1 MDFIGTT
8 LVTLNEPTGFWQS
21 ILSAFKNGMG
31 TYILAVIM
39 IAVIVRVLF
48 SLVDIINK
56 KVTMKNSEI
65 NAKMKPELDAIKQ
78 KYGNDPA
85 MLQQKTN
92 EIYKKYQFSMMS
104 SCLPMIIML
113 VLQFTVFLTLWN
125 SLQSVASYNIVN
137 QYQNMKNIYA
147 NVISLNEN
155 SDILSALES
164 GYEDGDQLTI
174 QIYTDETDGLQY
186 MQLKVSKDN
195 GETFENLGDAVLFDE
210 ELASSNEEVYK
221 LLATYVIEES
231 EEENNNEEELTS
243 QEEDNLGEVQEEIVY
258 SPTAYSEVLK
268 LLAEDAV
275 REYYLNT
282 QEGFLWIKNIYK
294 SESPTSPLFT
304 KSEIIDYMSDYYSDE
319 EQLAEDEYSYEE
331 AIFDCIIGNNSQLE
345 DIENQKNGYYILTII
360 AVLVCVL
367 SMWLSNRLMRNK
379 NAPPQKQ
386 SWIMYVVMALIY
398 GIFTFMYTSLFAIYL
413 IVGQL
418 IMMLLTP
425 LTTLIVR
432 KWNDHD
438 MKKKQDKNVI
448 EVDYRRKDI

>member
-1 MDFIGTT
+1 MDFINTY
-8 LVTLNEPTGFWQS
+8 LVTLTQSTGFWQN
-21 ILSAFKNGMG
+21 ILNAFKNGMG
-31 TYILAVIM
+31 TYILAVIV
-39 IAVIVRVLF
+39 IAVIVRFLF

-56 KVTMKNSEI
+56 KVTMKNNDI

-85 MLQQKTN
+85 LMQQKTN
-92 EIYKKYQFSMMS
+92 EVYKKYQFSMVS
-104 SCLPMIIML
+104 SCLPMLIML
-113 VLQFTVFLTLWN
+113 ILQFTVFLTLWN

-155 SDILSALES
+155 SDILQVLEEEYDS
-164 GYEDGDQLTI
+164 ESDQLSI
-174 QIYTDETDGLQY
+174 EIYTADDGLQY
-186 MQLKVSKDN
+186 MQLKVSKDE
-195 GETFENLGDAVLFDE
+195 GETFENLGNAVLFDE
-210 ELASSNEEVYK
+210 ELASSNEEVYN
-221 LLATYVIEES
+221 LLAKYVIEEDDDENEIVTTAD
-231 EEENNNEEELTS
+231 EESL
-243 QEEDNLGEVQEEIVY
+243 EEI
-258 SPTAYSEVLK
+258 AYVSTGYNDEFV
-268 LLAEDAV
+268 LLAETAV

-304 KSEIIDYMSDYYSDE
+304 KSEIVDYMSDYYSDE
-319 EQLAEDEYSYEE
+319 EQEVEDTYSYEE
-331 AIFDCIIGNNSQLE
+331 SIFDYVIENNSQLE
-345 DIENQKNGYYILTII
+345 DIENQQNGYYILTII

-379 NAPPQKQ
+379 NAPAQKQ
-386 SWIMYVVMALIY
+386 SWVMYVVMALIY
-398 GIFTFMYTSLFAIYL
+398 GVFTFMYTSLFAIYL

-418 IMMLLTP
+418 VMMILTP

-438 MKKKQDKNVI
+438 MKKKQDKNVV